1 MFPRVALIIVGVL
14 VVLIGTVVVIGQMEA
29 REAHHVS
36 ACERGIAR
44 PYLQLMTYMREL
56 AEAGRFDELRK
67 VIIQAQERSSDIG
80 RACREESENIY
91 WSQVDDLTKK
101 SNQSLQPTA
110 GPSTAPRHDD

>member
-67 VIIQAQERSSDIG
+67 VIIARGSAMEISKIAINQGMRTLRLVALDKV
-80 RACREESENIY
+80 REGVTTLE
-91 WSQVDDLTKK
+91 QTLVV
-101 SNQSLQPTA
+101 TA
-110 GPSTAPRHDD
+110 SH